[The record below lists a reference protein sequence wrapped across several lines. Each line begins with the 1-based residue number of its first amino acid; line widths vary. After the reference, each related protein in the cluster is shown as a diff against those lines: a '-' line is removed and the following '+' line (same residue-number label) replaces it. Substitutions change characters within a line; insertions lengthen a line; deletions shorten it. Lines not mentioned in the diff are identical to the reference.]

1 MLMNNSRVSSLE
13 LYQYPPET
21 FRFHILNYCL
31 YLHPESSV
39 RELMQVNNIHF
50 RFFLDGFY
58 FCLTGLK
65 KRLYSDVYHFSA
77 SQYVE
82 IYRSIEKQIYNLME
96 QYNWCGDIFLVWKTD
111 EKQIGILMSPL
122 SDAQLDAN
130 QIAKRIDTL
139 VQHAYE
145 QTIFNGRT
153 QHRNVTALS
162 SLQRGYNG
170 IRIGYDQAR
179 ELYNLSF
186 FHMDSRILTKEE
198 IHLHRNAAD
207 YPVILNA
214 CFALQNYIDAGNTQQ
229 ALHSLRALFLDTIRN
244 SSSLVLCDDALS
256 FIKSMLHVRCR
267 VYNIVSESSL
277 ETLCART
284 SYHKVEECV
293 DTLIPVIRLL
303 CAAVQ
308 KQGAFSKPV
317 LSAIYYIKMHFSE
330 YLVLTDIAHYA
341 NTNAS
346 YLSSRFKEETGY
358 SVRNYINKVR
368 LENAQNILLKNQDTL
383 SVIAQQVGFE
393 DVRYFT
399 RLFKQFSGCT
409 PTEYRRSSA
418 QSLYIKDED

>member
-1 MLMNNSRVSSLE
+1 
-13 LYQYPPET
+13 
-21 FRFHILNYCL
+21 
-31 YLHPESSV
+31 
-39 RELMQVNNIHF
+39 
-50 RFFLDGFY
+50 
-58 FCLTGLK
+58 
-65 KRLYSDVYHFSA
+65 
-77 SQYVE
+77 
-82 IYRSIEKQIYNLME
+82 
-96 QYNWCGDIFLVWKTD
+96 
-111 EKQIGILMSPL
+111 
-122 SDAQLDAN
+122 
-130 QIAKRIDTL
+130 
-139 VQHAYE
+139 
-145 QTIFNGRT
+145 
-153 QHRNVTALS
+153 
-162 SLQRGYNG
+162 
-170 IRIGYDQAR
+170 
-179 ELYNLSF
+179 
-186 FHMDSRILTKEE
+186 MDSRILTKEE